1 MKFYAAPDV
10 SLAETSI
17 CIVDEA
23 GTVVKEGKVASD
35 PAAITAFL
43 AATGLS
49 FVRIGLEAGALS
61 QRLHDGL
68 ARAGLPVVCLE
79 TRRLKAALSA
89 MTHKTDRNDAR
100 GMAQVVRTG
109 WFRAVHVKTGESRVL
124 RALLAGRGLLVQ
136 KLMDTDNQIR
146 GSLRAFGLKVGR
158 VSKRGFERRVR
169 ELVAGRPL
177 LLALLEPML
186 RVRAAIPTE
195 LTTMPRLVRRAA
207 RRDPVCRRLMTVP
220 GVGPVVALTFRAA
233 VDVPARCAKS
243 KAVGAHFGLVPRR
256 YQSGEVDRVGRI
268 SKVGDDRVRTM
279 LYEAANTLLSR
290 STRWSALKAWAVRVA
305 ERRGLARAKV
315 ALARKLAVALH
326 RIWVDGTEFRWGSG
340 GDRPVAA

>member
-1 MKFYAAPDV
+1 MKFYAALDV

-23 GTVVKEGKVASD
+23 GTVVKEGKAPSD
-35 PAAITAFL
+35 PTAVAAFL
-43 AATGLS
+43 AATDLS

-61 QRLHDGL
+61 QWLYDGL

-79 TRRLKAALSA
+79 TRHLKAALSA

-100 GMAQVVRTG
+100 GMAQLVRTG

-136 KLMDTDNQIR
+136 KLMDTGNQIR

-158 VSKRGFERRVR
+158 VSKRGFDRRVR
-169 ELVAGRPL
+169 ELVGGHPA
-177 LLALLEPML
+177 LLAALEPLL
-186 RVRAAIPTE
+186 RVRAAILTE
-195 LTTMPRLVRRAA
+195 LTTMQRLVRRAA

-220 GVGPVVALTFRAA
+220 GVGAVVALTFRAA
-233 VDVPARCAKS
+233 VDVPARFAKS

-256 YQSGEVDRVGRI
+256 YQSGEVDRIGRI

-290 STRWSALKAWAVRVA
+290 STRWSALEAWAVRVA

-315 ALARKLAVALH
+315 ALARKLAVVLH
-326 RIWVDGTEFRWGSG
+326 RIWVDGTEFRWGAT
-340 GDRPVAA
+340 DRPLAA